1 MAPLLRMSGRTSKY
15 CQMSHSK
22 PKMAISSSRI
32 KSYSRTISSFSHK
45 FQSVYEYLVLNLGLK
60 GPFYNRNTA
69 QKVKFPTKHFRY
81 TKLVRQGGARLSYQE
96 HEKTIQETLNYIE
109 QHLKDDLPLQ
119 TLAKHAGY
127 SRFHFHRIFK
137 KVIKKSVVDYIRERR
152 MTQAAKDLIH
162 TDQRAIDI
170 ALQYRF
176 GSQESFTRAF
186 KKIYD
191 MSPARYRRLL
201 RNVIDKEEMNMAANK
216 HTPTGWI
223 MTGETPSDYETG
235 LDDRIVHSGT
245 TSAYLKSKD
254 EKARGFA
261 TLMQQIKSD
270 RYRGE
275 RLQFSAFVKSEDV
288 KGSAGLWMRIDHSSG
303 EVLAFDNMMNR
314 PITGTNGWN
323 HFSVVLDVPVKSE
336 VIAFGILLHGQGHI
350 WMDELSF
357 KTVDESVPV
366 TEQNTVD
373 HLEDEPVNLNF
384 EG

>member
-1 MAPLLRMSGRTSKY
+1 
-15 CQMSHSK
+15 
-22 PKMAISSSRI
+22 
-32 KSYSRTISSFSHK
+32 
-45 FQSVYEYLVLNLGLK
+45 
-60 GPFYNRNTA
+60 
-69 QKVKFPTKHFRY
+69 
-81 TKLVRQGGARLSYQE
+81 LSYQE

-191 MSPARYRRLL
+191 MSPARYRKLPI
-201 RNVIDKEEMNMAANK
+201 NVIDKEEKNMAANK
-216 HTPTGWI
+216 NTPTGWI
-223 MTGETPSDYETG
+223 ITGETPSDYETG
-235 LDDRIVHSGT
+235 LDDRIVHSGIA
-245 TSAYLKSKD
+245 SAYLKSKD